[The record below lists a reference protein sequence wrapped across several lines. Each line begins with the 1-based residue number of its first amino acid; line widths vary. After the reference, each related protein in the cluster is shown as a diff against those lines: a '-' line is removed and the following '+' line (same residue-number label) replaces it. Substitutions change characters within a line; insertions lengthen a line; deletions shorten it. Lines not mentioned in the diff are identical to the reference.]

1 MARGSIMKTRWRVL
15 GTDLAEREKDYT
27 ATFVMLNVDTGDQVT
42 VALTAQMG
50 GPATDLVGA
59 CRATAT
65 MLVMAA
71 GATDS
76 DSTIES
82 LN

>member
-1 MARGSIMKTRWRVL
+1 MKTRWRML
-15 GTDLAEREKDYT
+15 SADLDEREKDYT
-27 ATFVMLNVDTGDQVT
+27 ATFVMLNVDSGEQVT
-42 VALTAQMG
+42 VALSANKG

-65 MLVMAA
+65 SLINAA
-71 GATDS
+71 GATDTEA
-76 DSTIES
+76 TIER